1 MEMHP
6 GKPHSAGLNALKFA
20 LENRNEKQIL
30 ISDLFKMAEFVVS
43 NNYFEFFDK
52 VYQQNWGMLLVRNSV
67 PSSPRLRLYLH
78 GPRRN
83 RVS

>member
-1 MEMHP
+1 MHP

-52 VYQQNWGMLLVRNSV
+52 VYQQNWGTAIGTKFAPFCITETEFLIMTPV
-67 PSSPRLRLYLH
+67 H
-78 GPRRN
+78 
-83 RVS
+83 

>member
-52 VYQQNWGMLLVRNSV
+52 VYQQNWGMLLV
-67 PSSPRLRLYLH
+67 
-78 GPRRN
+78 
-83 RVS
+83 